1 MNILAIGCH
10 PDDLEACCGGTLAKY
25 AKLGHQV
32 FMGSIAN
39 GSVGHRIIPSNE
51 LTQIR
56 LQEARAA
63 AAIIGAEHFCIGA
76 DDLTVEASNMELLKE
91 LVEVVRW
98 AKPDIVITHN
108 PKDYMRDHEQTSELV
123 VSAAFCATVHHL
135 TTKSPEYDRLVPVYY
150 METAAGVDFSPTD
163 YVDISDTIDVK
174 LAALDCHKSQITWL
188 KDHDNMDFLDS
199 MRMIS
204 RFRGYQSGVTY
215 AEGFCH
221 FSGWQRFA
229 TTRLLP

>member
-135 TTKSPEYDRLVPVYY
+135 TTKSPEYDRLVPVYF

-215 AEGFCH
+215 AEGF
-221 FSGWQRFA
+221 
-229 TTRLLP
+229 

>member
-1 MNILAIGCH
+1 MNVLAIGCH

-135 TTKSPEYDRLVPVYY
+135 STKSPEYDRLVPVYF

-204 RFRGYQSGVTY
+204 RFRGYQSGVAY